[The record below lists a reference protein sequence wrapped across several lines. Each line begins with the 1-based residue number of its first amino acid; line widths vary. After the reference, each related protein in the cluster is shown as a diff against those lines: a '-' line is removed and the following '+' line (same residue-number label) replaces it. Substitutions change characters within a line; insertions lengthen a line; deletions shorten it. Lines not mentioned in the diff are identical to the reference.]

1 MILPVEK
8 VNRIKPENKEQSD
21 NHEFFNRHHV
31 PSHSLLIELQRDT
44 TRALSNIKGPVTTFQ
59 NFQTSFISTTRD
71 IMNPSNIIMYINLLF
86 TMSVLLRSEDRFEI
100 FLKSPR
106 PEINELLMRS
116 VQATVCR
123 AEDLLVVLY

>member
-8 VNRIKPENKEQSD
+8 VNGIKPENKEQSD

-59 NFQTSFISTTRD
+59 NFHNSFMLTYR
-71 IMNPSNIIMYINLLF
+71 
-86 TMSVLLRSEDRFEI
+86 
-100 FLKSPR
+100 
-106 PEINELLMRS
+106 
-116 VQATVCR
+116 
-123 AEDLLVVLY
+123 